1 MATSPSP
8 DTSAAAAAAADAG
21 AVLRALYDTLTAYLD
36 AVPRQK
42 DPNPPDLRA
51 LFRQL
56 DEAERTLPAGTHPQL
71 RHYMHQKSY
80 RKAWLFLQDRDAEN
94 AAGNCGRH

>member
-1 MATSPSP
+1 MDSPQSSP
-8 DTSAAAAAAADAG
+8 AEAASADP
-21 AVLRALYDTLTAYLD
+21 LQALYQTLTAYLD

-42 DPNPPDLRA
+42 EPNPPDLRA

-56 DEAERTLPAGTHPQL
+56 DEAERTLPASAHPQL

-80 RKAWLFLQDRDAEN
+80 RKAWLFLQERDAEN